1 MSKRF
6 SIVVSPISQEKLRS
20 VRDLSLYHKEC
31 GGYSR
36 LAIAQLNSDTWA
48 VLCKKCKRKII
59 IKNNANGLRQITKTA
74 VDGEERTFNHED
86 AVETVMQK

>member
-1 MSKRF
+1 MSARF
-6 SIVVSPISQEKLRS
+6 TILVSPISQEKLRS

-31 GGYSR
+31 GGYLR

-48 VLCKKCKRKII
+48 MLCKKCKRKII
-59 IKNNANGLRQITKTA
+59 VKNNTSGLRQITKTA

-86 AVETVMQK
+86 AVEAVIQK